1 MKAII
6 PTSLAVVFC
15 TLLSYETA
23 SILPSELNE
32 ASFTKTSN
40 GDANIKRSG
49 LEFTVQGSN
58 INTKYSE
65 FSSGTFRNKI
75 IMVSSKKIGGLGN
88 GIDNHTNEPFTEL
101 FCLDIERNGDIS
113 NPLFFSRILNTKHN
127 EGQVSFSPDET
138 VIYYTRSQRENSA
151 NYQLYVA
158 YLKPNSHGNWHNER
172 QLTLNSTYSI
182 ENPHVS
188 PDGQLLYFSSN
199 KPGGHGGFDLYVA
212 DILRDGAIG
221 VPRNLGPIIN
231 TDKNEKYPYHNAEDN
246 SFYFASNGHFVYG
259 GYDLFISS
267 QYEQEFQEP
276 RNLGE
281 TVNTSYDE
289 LALTFISNSKGYFS
303 SNRIG
308 GKGSYDIYSFNVSPI
323 AQTIQGIVV
332 DNETNEP
339 LPDSKVVLLDVNG
352 NELSRQTTGVDA
364 HFSFTIKAFENY
376 KLKIIKPGFEA
387 NEFAFEANNIDESI
401 YKQVLK
407 LSAKT
412 DRKTKFKK

>member
-6 PTSLAVVFC
+6 PTSLAVVLC
-15 TLLSYETA
+15 TLFSYETA
-23 SILPSELNE
+23 SVLPSELNE
-32 ASFTKTSN
+32 APFTKTSN

-65 FSSGTFRNKI
+65 FSSGTFRNKL

-88 GIDNHTNEPFTEL
+88 GIDDNTNEPFTEL
-101 FCLDIERNGDIS
+101 FCLDIERNGEIT
-113 NPLFFSRILNTKHN
+113 NPLLFSRILNTKHN
-127 EGQVSFSPDET
+127 EGQVTFSPNET
-138 VIYYTRSQRENSA
+138 VIYYTRSLRDNSA

-158 YLKPNSHGNWHNER
+158 FLERNSHGNWQNER

-188 PDGQLLYFSSN
+188 HDGQLLYFSSN
-199 KPGGHGGFDLYVA
+199 KPGGYGGYDLYVA
-212 DILRDGAIG
+212 DILKGGAIG
-221 VPRNLGPIIN
+221 VPRNLGPMIN
-231 TDKNEKYPYHNAEDN
+231 SNRDEKYPLESSDGDT
-246 SFYFASNGHFVYG
+246 FFFASNGHLGYG
-259 GYDLFISS
+259 GFDLYMSAINNQDFA
-267 QYEQEFQEP
+267 EP

-289 LALTFISNSKGYFS
+289 LALTFISEARGYFS
-303 SNRIG
+303 SNRTG
-308 GKGSYDIYSFNVSPI
+308 GKGSYDMYSFNVAPI

-332 DNETNEP
+332 DTDTNQP
-339 LPDSKVVLLDVNG
+339 IPDSKVVLLDING
-352 NELSRQTTGVDA
+352 NELSTQTTGVDA

-387 NEFAFEANNIDESI
+387 NEFAFEANKVDESI

-407 LSAKT
+407 LSAKS
-412 DRKTKFKK
+412 DDNKFKK